1 MFKAGAWKSLIL
13 REGLNHLAEKGSQSF
28 LKQSSD
34 WKARIQK
41 AVIDRYES
49 DPSLAIQ
56 QLKEINAAFD
66 QVEEIREMID
76 RVTNGEAKESLAQII
91 QTGRCLFHDDCF
103 LSALMCFEV
112 AIRASEPNQELCLM
126 AAEAAS
132 KANRRA
138 TKDFYLALSEK
149 LPLGIEPEDESPLT
163 GTAPLSQAMVR
174 RWIRRNVNIPLL
186 ISFGNQTQRAKLIS
200 LSAGGGLLK
209 LDEESQQ
216 IKRAEIFSFQISESF
231 EAPIHGKAKKIYQLS
246 ENQIGF
252 CFLNLARENRDLID
266 RWILGA
272 DLKTLF
278 A

>member
-1 MFKAGAWKSLIL
+1 MFKSGAWKSLIL
-13 REGLNHLAEKGSQSF
+13 REGLNHLAECGSRSF
-28 LKQSSD
+28 LKQASD

-76 RVTNGEAKESLAQII
+76 RVTNGEAKESLSQII
-91 QTGRCLFHDDCF
+91 QTGRCLFHDECF

-126 AAEAAS
+126 AAEAAA

-149 LPLGIEPEDESPLT
+149 LPLGRDVEEESALAGSSPV
-163 GTAPLSQAMVR
+163 SQALVR
-174 RWIRRNVNIPLL
+174 RWIRKNVEIPVL
-186 ISFGNQTQRAKLIS
+186 ISTEKKTAKANVIS
-200 LSAGGGLLK
+200 LSAGGGLIEL
-209 LDEESQQ
+209 ESEPSQLQ
-216 IKRAEIFSFQISESF
+216 KADVFSFQMLEAF
-231 EAPIHGKAKKIYQLS
+231 EAPIHGKAKKIYELNSTQF
-246 ENQIGF
+246 GF
-252 CFLNLARENRDLID
+252 CFLNLARENRDQID